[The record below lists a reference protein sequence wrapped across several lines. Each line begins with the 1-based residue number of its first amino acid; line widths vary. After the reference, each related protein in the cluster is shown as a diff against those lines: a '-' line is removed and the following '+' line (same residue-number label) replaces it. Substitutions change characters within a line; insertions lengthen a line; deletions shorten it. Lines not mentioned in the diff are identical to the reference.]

1 MQMITSPIATLT
13 TSRLILRQWQDTD
26 YPRFAALVADPIVM
40 RYFPKC
46 LNTAES
52 QQFID
57 WCRDL
62 IAAQGWGFWAVE
74 LKQNSEFIGFVGLHA
89 QPTQFSFSPCVE
101 IGWRIAKAYWQQG
114 YATEAAQACLKFAF
128 EQLDLSHVVAF
139 TAKENMPSEKVMQR
153 LGMQYI
159 QNFDHPKLT
168 AESPLLEHK
177 LYRIERDQF
186 QG

>member
-1 MQMITSPIATLT
+1 MQMITTPITTLT

-26 YPRFAALVADPIVM
+26 YPVFAALVADPIVM

-46 LNTAES
+46 LNMTES

-62 IAAQGWGFWAVE
+62 IATQGWGFWAVE
-74 LKQNSEFIGFVGLHA
+74 LKETGQFIGFVGLNS
-89 QPTQFSFSPCVE
+89 QPSQFSFSPCVE
-101 IGWRIAKAYWQQG
+101 IGWRLAQAYWQQG

-128 EQLDLSHVVAF
+128 EQLQLSSVVAF
-139 TAKENMPSEKVMQR
+139 TAKQNIASEKVMQR

-159 QNFDHPKLT
+159 QDFEHPKLT
-168 AESPLLEHK
+168 ADSPLLQHK
-177 LYRIERDQF
+177 LYRIDHDQF
-186 QG
+186 ES